1 MLRQAKESEIP
12 FQDNRKDSQSSSNS
26 KENSYERNQK
36 YVDKNY
42 KLGKHNEIERLQ
54 ADDSEDSEQSL
65 NLNPFNKNTDKT
77 PLKEQNKK

>member
-12 FQDNRKDSQSSSNS
+12 FQDNRKNSQSSSNS

-42 KLGKHNEIERLQ
+42 NVGKQNQIERL
-54 ADDSEDSEQSL
+54 
-65 NLNPFNKNTDKT
+65 
-77 PLKEQNKK
+77 

>member
-42 KLGKHNEIERLQ
+42 NVGKQNQIERLQ

-65 NLNPFNKNTDKT
+65 NLNPYSKNKDII
-77 PLKEQNKK
+77 P

>member
-12 FQDNRKDSQSSSNS
+12 FQDKWKDSQSSSNS

-42 KLGKHNEIERLQ
+42 NVGKQNQFERL
-54 ADDSEDSEQSL
+54 
-65 NLNPFNKNTDKT
+65 
-77 PLKEQNKK
+77 